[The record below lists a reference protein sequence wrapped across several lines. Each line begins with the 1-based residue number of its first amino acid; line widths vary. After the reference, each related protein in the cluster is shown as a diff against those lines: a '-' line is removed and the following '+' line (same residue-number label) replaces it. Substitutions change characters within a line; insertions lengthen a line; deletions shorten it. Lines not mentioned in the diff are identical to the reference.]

1 MPTALISLLFPL
13 FSLTEDSVTIYF
25 AGDLMQH
32 GPQVR
37 AARVSSD
44 TFNYDE
50 CFAFVKE
57 QVTAAD
63 FAIANLEV
71 PLAGKPY
78 TGYPMFSAP
87 DDYATAIR
95 DAGFDILNTANN
107 HAMDK
112 RGKGVDRTIHVL
124 DSLGILHLGTY
135 KNFEHHA
142 LTYPFIIEKNNI
154 RIALLSYTYD
164 TNGIPMT
171 HPTIVNLIDRE
182 QILADIRSAQIM
194 SPDVIIACMHWGLE
208 YKTLPEQSE
217 RDLAEWMLDN
227 GVDHIIG
234 THPHVVQPIEVSVN
248 PADSTD
254 RHVVAYSLGNYLSNQ
269 SPETTGKRLTDGGAS
284 VTLTIKKHFGKTWL
298 SNCTYSLQ
306 WVSRPAVSGNKN
318 YRIYPA
324 DQSSQTLNS
333 SEQKLMQR
341 FLNNARKL
349 FGTHNK
355 GIKESIFR
363 KKNAQ

>member
-1 MPTALISLLFPL
+1 MLSFLLFPL
-13 FSLTEDSVTIYF
+13 FSLTEDSVTLYF

-37 AARVSSD
+37 AARV
-44 TFNYDE
+44 YDGTYDYTE
-50 CFAFVKE
+50 CFAHVKE
-57 QVTAAD
+57 QVSAAD

-87 DDYATAIR
+87 DDYAAAIR
-95 DAGFDILNTANN
+95 DAGFDILTTANN

-112 RGKGVDRTIHVL
+112 RSRGADRTIDVL

-135 KNFEHHA
+135 KSFDHRA
-142 LTYPFIIEKNNI
+142 LTYPLIIEKNNI

-164 TNGIPMT
+164 TNGIPVT

-194 SPDVIIACMHWGLE
+194 SPDVIIACMHWGME
-208 YKTLPEQSE
+208 YKTLPERSE
-217 RDLAEWMLDN
+217 RELAEWMLSN

-234 THPHVVQPIEVSVN
+234 THPHVVQPIEVSVS
-248 PADSTD
+248 PSDSTD
-254 RHVVAYSLGNYLSNQ
+254 RHVIAYSLGNYLSNQ
-269 SPETTGKRLTDGGAS
+269 SPETTGQRLTDGGAS
-284 VTLTIKKHFGKTWL
+284 VTLTIKKHFGRTWL
-298 SNCTYSLQ
+298 SDCTYSLQ
-306 WVSRPAVSGNKN
+306 WVSRPAISGNRN

-324 DQSSQTLNS
+324 RQDPHTLNT
-333 SEQKLMQR
+333 SEQSLMQR

-349 FGTHNK
+349 FRTHNR
-355 GIKESIFR
+355 GIKEAFFR
-363 KKNAQ
+363 KKTAQ